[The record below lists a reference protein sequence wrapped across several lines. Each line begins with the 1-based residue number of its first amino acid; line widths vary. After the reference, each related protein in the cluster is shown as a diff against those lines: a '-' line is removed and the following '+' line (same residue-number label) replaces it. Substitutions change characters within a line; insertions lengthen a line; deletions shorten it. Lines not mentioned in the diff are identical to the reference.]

1 MSTVDVVRDGPV
13 ALIRLNRPEVHNALD
28 PEMLNLLLE
37 IVRQAAGDDTV
48 RAIVLTGGQRAFTTG
63 EDLVTAAGLS
73 EGDMRAQ
80 AGQFQELAT
89 ALRFAPQPVIAA
101 VGGYAYGGGL
111 EIAVN
116 CDLRVAGDNARFACP
131 EVEWSLT
138 LSNGSSVLLR
148 RLVGEGWARELLLF
162 GTVLDATQAL
172 RIGLVTRVV
181 PVGELEW
188 QALSLAHK
196 AAGYARDA
204 VRLTKELLNADPR
217 PWVDTLEA
225 EVSGVMRGFVDPEL
239 QERLRRFAERKRR
252 GHSAGP
258 DVSDTIGT
266 LLAER
271 AATHAD
277 VAFLRFAGA
286 DLTFAEV
293 EAKSNAVARGLHDL
307 GVDAGD
313 TVAMLL
319 PNCADMVLTWFAA
332 DRLGAVAAPVNTA
345 FRGATLAHVL
355 NLSGAAC
362 SC

>member
-1 MSTVDVVRDGPV
+1 MSTIEVIRDGPV

-28 PEMLNLLLE
+28 PEMLDLLLAT
-37 IVRQAAGDDTV
+37 VRQAAGDNTV

-73 EGDMRAQ
+73 EEEMRAQ

-89 ALRFAPQPVIAA
+89 ALRFAPQPIIAA

-148 RLVGEGWARELLLF
+148 RLIGEGWARELLLF

-181 PVGELEW
+181 PVGDLEW

-204 VRLTKELLNADPR
+204 VRLTKELLNAEPR
-217 PWVDTLEA
+217 PWAETLEA
-225 EVSGVMRGFVDPEL
+225 EVAGVMQGFVDPEL
-239 QERLRRFAERKRR
+239 QQRLRQFVDRKRR
-252 GHSAGP
+252 RHQP
-258 DVSDTIGT
+258 DRT
-266 LLAER
+266 
-271 AATHAD
+271 
-277 VAFLRFAGA
+277 
-286 DLTFAEV
+286 
-293 EAKSNAVARGLHDL
+293 
-307 GVDAGD
+307 
-313 TVAMLL
+313 
-319 PNCADMVLTWFAA
+319 
-332 DRLGAVAAPVNTA
+332 
-345 FRGATLAHVL
+345 
-355 NLSGAAC
+355 
-362 SC
+362 